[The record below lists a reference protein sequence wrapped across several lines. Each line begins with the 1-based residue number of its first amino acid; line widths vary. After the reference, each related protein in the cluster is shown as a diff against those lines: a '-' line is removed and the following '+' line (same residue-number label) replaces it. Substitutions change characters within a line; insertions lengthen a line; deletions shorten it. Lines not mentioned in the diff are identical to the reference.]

1 MAHHELTLP
10 VSEEAVRRLRVN
22 DTVTLQRALY
32 GIRDATQIAM
42 FD

>member
-10 VSEEAVRRLRVN
+10 ITEEAVRRLRVN
-22 DTVTLQRALY
+22 DRVTLQRTLY
-32 GIRDATQIAM
+32 GIRDATQIAI